1 MKDYIEIINK
11 DNSKTKMEIVSIFK
25 LDNYSSD
32 YIIYKELDGSH
43 YYIAK
48 YQGDNIVDLDTDFS
62 VKEMELAKILL
73 NEIIH
78 N

>member
-11 DNSKTKMEIVSIFK
+11 DNSKTKMEVVSIFK
-25 LDNYSSD
+25 LDDYSSD
-32 YIIYKELDGSH
+32 YIIYKELDNSH

-48 YQGDNIVDLDTDFS
+48 YKGNNIVNLDTNLS
-62 VKEMELAKILL
+62 VKEIELAKLLL

>member
-48 YQGDNIVDLDTDFS
+48 YKGDNIVDLDTDFS